1 MNDTAYALAID
12 LGTSGP
18 KAAVVSTSG
27 HTIGTARSSVTTIRL
42 ADGGVEQDPEE
53 IWAAVRSAS
62 KAAIEAA
69 DVVLMR
75 SDPLDVPVALTIGR
89 GTLRKMRQNLGW
101 IERATTSRGA
111 KSFHSGA

>member
-18 KAAVVSTSG
+18 KAAVVSTRG

-53 IWAAVRSAS
+53 IWASRPPMYPQTRSF
-62 KAAIEAA
+62 
-69 DVVLMR
+69 R
-75 SDPLDVPVALTIGR
+75 
-89 GTLRKMRQNLGW
+89 
-101 IERATTSRGA
+101 
-111 KSFHSGA
+111 